1 MERIDALVR
10 VGGSRW
16 QKNGMDRV
24 YFNNLYTWYGLEME
38 YYNTGNICNAK
49 LDGEKISNSQAKRL
63 ESEIGFGK
71 LWFDV
76 PTGKWMARD
85 LNGRESK
92 IIEHIEAKVAELVAQ
107 A

>member
-16 QKNGMDRV
+16 QKNGMDRI
-24 YFNNLYTWYGLEME
+24 YFNNLYGWYGLEME
-38 YYNTGNICNAK
+38 TYKTGNISSAS
-49 LDGEKISNSQAKRL
+49 LDGEKISNSQAKKL

-76 PTGKWMARD
+76 PTGKWMARE
-85 LNGRESK
+85 LNGREAK
-92 IIEHIEAKVAELVAQ
+92 MIERIEANVAELVAQ